1 MLKKGAENLSL
12 EIKIRKTQARKFS
25 KQKREGE
32 YLCHST
38 WRTTPVFYKE
48 MNILVSDTTTSKDIV
63 KVVKC
68 FITVITPPKL
78 SGT

>member
-1 MLKKGAENLSL
+1 MHVWKC
-12 EIKIRKTQARKFS
+12 S

-38 WRTTPVFYKE
+38 WRETSKFYKE
-48 MNILVSDTTTSKDIV
+48 MNILFSDTTTSKDNV
-63 KVVKC
+63 KVVKR

>member
-1 MLKKGAENLSL
+1 VENLRL
-12 EIKIRKTQARKFS
+12 ELKIRKMQVSKFS

-38 WRTTPVFYKE
+38 WRATLRFYKE
-48 MNILVSDTTTSKDIV
+48 MNILFSDTATSKDNV

-68 FITVITPPKL
+68 FFTVITTPKL